1 MIIKFYNS
9 FLLLLFFNRLRI
21 IITTIGATIDGSSN
35 KDNKVYCQS
44 IDGRPVN
51 YYRPGTSYPGII
63 TESDDGNGKQ
73 RIWST
78 DS

>member
-1 MIIKFYNS
+1 MIIKFYKS

-44 IDGRPVN
+44 LDRRQVN
-51 YYRPGTSYPGII
+51 YSRRGTSYPDII
-63 TESDDGNGKQ
+63 TESHNSND
-73 RIWST
+73 R
-78 DS
+78 